1 MACPEVRHYTPLA
14 GHWHKIFKLSGSEP
28 CCFTVFNRNDS
39 HLIDLGYVKGM
50 YKCITIHLLMRIT
63 LIYTLRMNMTLA
75 DLSPGDSAKL
85 DKIDTQDPG
94 VIRLMILGMVED
106 ITVRMENIAI
116 GGDPL
121 EVGFFGSSVSLRKEQ
136 ARHFKVTRITSS
148 PST

>member
-1 MACPEVRHYTPLA
+1 
-14 GHWHKIFKLSGSEP
+14 
-28 CCFTVFNRNDS
+28 
-39 HLIDLGYVKGM
+39 
-50 YKCITIHLLMRIT
+50 
-63 LIYTLRMNMTLA
+63 MTLA

-85 DKIDTQDPG
+85 DKIDTQNPG

-136 ARHFKVTRITSS
+136 ARHFKVTRITSA

>member
-1 MACPEVRHYTPLA
+1 
-14 GHWHKIFKLSGSEP
+14 
-28 CCFTVFNRNDS
+28 
-39 HLIDLGYVKGM
+39 
-50 YKCITIHLLMRIT
+50 
-63 LIYTLRMNMTLA
+63 MTLA

-85 DKIDTQDPG
+85 DKIDTADPG

-136 ARHFKVTRITSS
+136 ARHFKVTRITSV

>member
-1 MACPEVRHYTPLA
+1 
-14 GHWHKIFKLSGSEP
+14 
-28 CCFTVFNRNDS
+28 
-39 HLIDLGYVKGM
+39 
-50 YKCITIHLLMRIT
+50 
-63 LIYTLRMNMTLA
+63 MTLA